1 MKSSGILFL
10 IFILGILSRN
20 RLIYISAGVLLLF
33 THLDLM
39 PKSVSAQNILQ
50 DVGVIL
56 LVIGVLMPL
65 STGKLTSSELYR
77 NVLSIE
83 GVISFLAGI
92 ASSVMAKGGV
102 DLMQN
107 CPTIMVGLLFGSIV
121 GAAFF
126 RGIPTGPLVAAGL
139 AATIITL
146 LKKI

>member
-83 GVISFLAGI
+83 GVISFLVGI

>member
-83 GVISFLAGI
+83 GLISFLVGI